1 MNKHIITLLLFEIN
15 KRLEQMQRRGI
26 GHMEKSQAS
35 AIEYR
40 IDDTVYEIT
49 VKAKSAP
56 KASKAKKEEVESC
69 KI

>member
-26 GHMEKSQAS
+26 GRMEKSQTG

-49 VKAKSAP
+49 VKAKGAP
-56 KASKAKKEEVESC
+56 RAAKAKKGEEEPC
-69 KI
+69 KT